1 MIRLISR
8 TRGYAAREEAARRV
22 LIIASCALLTFG
34 CGSREHG
41 NPLDPQNPDTK
52 GDPNWLIATADDG
65 AVDLSWQVPQYND
78 LDAVRLIDVLHDQ
91 VLWTGGEGRRIYR
104 DEGLANGIPRTY
116 RLDLVLNSGEI
127 LDLPVER
134 ATPGKNIP
142 WVYDLGRGEVV
153 RMSPDG
159 LRRRTGY
166 FDPATLTVVADPD
179 SGFVLVVDFFS
190 GRIALLDRD
199 AHELWVKEEY
209 RRPNAAAHVPGG
221 GWWVTDGEQGLV
233 RRLDA
238 NGEPLQEYDDFT
250 FPIDIGAVG
259 DSLAWVADGLGR
271 VGLLRNGEG
280 FIRVDTLDAP
290 RALAVTPDGGT
301 WVSDRGASALVRL
314 SASGDELRR
323 VTGFVGVDALASDP
337 LGNGV
342 WVGDRRRRSV
352 TLLDAD
358 GNVVMT
364 TLGFPATSSISV
376 APDGSEAWIADS
388 SLGRV
393 VRLSRSGQV
402 LDRSLDLST
411 PVSVSVVF
419 R

>member
-1 MIRLISR
+1 MIGTLRR
-8 TRGYAAREEAARRV
+8 TRRGLAF
-22 LIIASCALLTFG
+22 ALCVVVMG
-34 CGSREHG
+34 CGTRDHE
-41 NPLDPQNPDTK
+41 NPLDPQNPNTN
-52 GDPNWLIATADDG
+52 GDPDWLLAIADDG
-65 AVDLSWQVPQYND
+65 AVDLSWQVPEYND
-78 LDAVRLIDVLHDQ
+78 LDAVRLIDVEHDA
-91 VLWTGGEGRRIYR
+91 VLWTGGDGRRIYR
-104 DEGLANGIPRTY
+104 DEGLANGVLRTY
-116 RLDLVLNSGEI
+116 RLDLVLNSGTI
-127 LDLPVER
+127 LDLPIQR

-153 RMSPDG
+153 RLSPDG
-159 LRRRTGY
+159 LRRRDGY
-166 FDPATLTVVADPD
+166 FDSATLAVVADPD

-190 GRIALLDRD
+190 GRIALLDRE
-199 AHELWVKEEY
+199 ARERWVKEEY

-238 NGEPLQEYDDFT
+238 NGEPLQEYSDFS

-259 DSLAWVADGLGR
+259 DSLAWVADGTGP
-271 VGLLRNGEG
+271 VGLLREGEG
-280 FIRVDTLDAP
+280 FIQVDTLDAP
-290 RALAVTPDGGT
+290 RALAVTPDGGA
-301 WVSDRGASALVRL
+301 WVSDRNASALVRL

-323 VTGFVGVDALASDP
+323 VTGYVGVDALASDP
-337 LGNGV
+337 LSNAV

-364 TLGFPATSSISV
+364 TLGFPAASSISV

-388 SLGRV
+388 SLGRI

-402 LDRSLDLST
+402 LERSLDLSS